1 MSSHMIGEN
10 EKTSLT
16 IKKKGLKNTQ
26 ICKQNTL
33 KVSSKNSNKMQS
45 QWPAFICE
53 ITSHCVVLGGKFVS
67 NSTQNY
73 LYSLR
78 NIQ

>member
-45 QWPAFICE
+45 Q
-53 ITSHCVVLGGKFVS
+53 
-67 NSTQNY
+67 
-73 LYSLR
+73 
-78 NIQ
+78 